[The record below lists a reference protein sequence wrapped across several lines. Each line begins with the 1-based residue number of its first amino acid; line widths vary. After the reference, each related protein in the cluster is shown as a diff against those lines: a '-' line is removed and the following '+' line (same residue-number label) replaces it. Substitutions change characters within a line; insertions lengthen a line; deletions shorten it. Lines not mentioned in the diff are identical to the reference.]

1 MFRYF
6 ASLLLVLTL
15 LPTLPAAADEAVRVR
30 IATTAGDIDLELYPE
45 QTPATVANFLRYVD
59 EGFYSGTIFHRVIAG
74 FMIQGGGLS
83 GKLEP
88 KPTHDPVSNEADK
101 GLTNEVGTIA
111 MARTSDPHSATAQFF
126 INTAD
131 NDFLNHSAPTLSG
144 WGYAAF
150 GRVVEGMAVV
160 RKIEQSATGSFKG
173 HRDVPKQPITITAVS
188 RLDTP

>member
-1 MFRYF
+1 MFRYI